1 MFAFISCARRFAAG
15 LTLLFALSS
24 LSLIAAAQDADAP
37 DERVERA
44 RALFEQAEADFAQHL
59 YPAAATGYQQSYE
72 LLREAGR
79 ATAPLVLYNVGLAWE
94 RAQQRD
100 MALEAYRRF
109 VADAVPEDPETQRR
123 VADAQARITV
133 LDRGTPP
140 PRTDTGPPPPEQTDE
155 SETRPAA
162 VSTTAGSTSSDGG
175 GGISPVGP
183 ILMAA
188 GGALVVVGLILD
200 GVALG
205 RDGDFEAMCP
215 NRTGCDPALR
225 SQWDETITFAAVG
238 DAMWI
243 GGAVVAATGLVLTFV
258 LTEGGDDSTAA
269 LSCGP
274 GGCTVRGSF

>member
-1 MFAFISCARRFAAG
+1 M
-15 LTLLFALSS
+15 
-24 LSLIAAAQDADAP
+24 
-37 DERVERA
+37 
-44 RALFEQAEADFAQHL
+44 
-59 YPAAATGYQQSYE
+59 
-72 LLREAGR
+72 
-79 ATAPLVLYNVGLAWE
+79 
-94 RAQQRD
+94 
-100 MALEAYRRF
+100 
-109 VADAVPEDPETQRR
+109 
-123 VADAQARITV
+123 
-133 LDRGTPP
+133 
-140 PRTDTGPPPPEQTDE
+140 
-155 SETRPAA
+155 
-162 VSTTAGSTSSDGG
+162 STTAGSTSSDGG

-225 SQWDETITFAAVG
+225 SQWDETITFAAIG

-243 GGAVVAATGLVLTFV
+243 GGALVAATGLVLTFV